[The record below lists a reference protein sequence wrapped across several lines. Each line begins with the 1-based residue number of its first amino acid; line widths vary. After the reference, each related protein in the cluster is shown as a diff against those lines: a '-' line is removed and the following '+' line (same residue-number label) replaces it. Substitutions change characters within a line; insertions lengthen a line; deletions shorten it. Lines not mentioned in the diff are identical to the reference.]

1 MAERFWWV
9 NHSQTARRG
18 IAGEYLWF
26 AKGSRVSRF
35 RSESYRNLLQ
45 VLPGDIVFSF
55 ADGAIGAV
63 GLVLGAAREAHK
75 PFESGAKVVPFPGRS
90 ASAGS
95 PRGQAGG
102 GPR

>member
-26 AKGSRVSRF
+26 ARGSRVSRF

-45 VLPGDIVFSF
+45 VLPGDVVFSF
-55 ADGAIGAV
+55 ADGAVGAV
-63 GLVLGAAREAHK
+63 GLVLGAAREAHR
-75 PFESGAKVVPFPGRS
+75 PIGSVPAKSLVDTGWLVPIRFIVLQEP
-90 ASAGS
+90 
-95 PRGQAGG
+95 
-102 GPR
+102 